1 MYVSNTAVALTITK
15 KEAPFTD
22 KASMLRWVDAC
33 LNCNTNNASV
43 VVEPLNI
50 KLAELA
56 SLQRIDASFD
66 AVNTLLD
73 GSGALESEPLQRA
86 VYRLRLDIARASGDN
101 RRILAAEA
109 SLQELFPVLQG
120 LDLSTFEGWVA
131 AATALLADK
140 PSGTA
145 LDDNYFGGYMLLVG
159 DTLYAFMSH
168 AVVDGCVATECGI
181 PVDGF
186 EPDLS
191 IWSNEGSCWEAHDPV
206 MSRDVLLNPKFVQL
220 KLIEGDAQ

>member
-1 MYVSNTAVALTITK
+1 MYVTNTVVALTITK

-22 KASMLRWVDAC
+22 KASMLRWMDAC

-50 KLAELA
+50 KLAELGN
-56 SLQRIDASFD
+56 LQRIERSFD
-66 AVNTLLD
+66 SVNTLLD

-86 VYRLRLDIARASGDN
+86 VYRLRLDIARASGDKE
-101 RRILAAEA
+101 RILAAEA
-109 SLQELFPVLQG
+109 SLQELNPVLQG

-145 LDDNYFGGYMLLVG
+145 LDHTYFGGYMLLVG
-159 DTLYAFMSH
+159 GTLYAFMSH
-168 AVVDGCVATECGI
+168 AVVDGCVVTEWGI

-191 IWSNEGSCWEAHDPV
+191 IWSHETNCWEAHDPV

-220 KLIEGDAQ
+220 KLIEGDAE